1 MYIVIELQA
10 NIEGQVANIVTAYET
25 LAQAQNKYY
34 TILAAA
40 TISSIPI
47 HSAAI
52 LDHCGN
58 LIANQ
63 SFSHPVEVKPE
74 ETKNQ

>member
-1 MYIVIELQA
+1 MYIVIELQS
-10 NIEGQVANIVTAYET
+10 NIDGQVANIVTAYDT

-34 TILAAA
+34 TILASAA
-40 TISSIPI
+40 ISTVPI
-47 HSAAI
+47 HSAVI

-63 SFSHPVEVKPE
+63 SFSHPVEVEPE
-74 ETKNQ
+74 ETES